1 MVLESRAGLDLLVR
15 PIAPYGAAHV
25 CDRSEE
31 VEVLTAIESQVPADQ
46 VDRLIELYC
55 EWRIEA
61 SIVRGAY
68 GRFSDADAAD
78 RTLAFAAYLA
88 ALDRERAAS
97 DAYAEQIRLVL
108 AACAASEPA
117 R

>member
-1 MVLESRAGLDLLVR
+1 LDLLVR
-15 PIAPYGAAHV
+15 PIATYGVAHV
-25 CDRSEE
+25 CDLSEE
-31 VEVLTAIESQVPADQ
+31 VEVLTATESPVPPDQ

-55 EWRIEA
+55 DWRIEA

-68 GRFSDADAAD
+68 GRFSEADAAD

-97 DAYAEQIRLVL
+97 DAYAEQIRLIL
-108 AACAASEPA
+108 AAGAAEGTAPA

>member
-1 MVLESRAGLDLLVR
+1 MR
-15 PIAPYGAAHV
+15 PIGTYGVAHV

-31 VEVLTAIESQVPADQ
+31 VEVLTATDSQVSPDQ

-55 EWRIEA
+55 DWRIEA
-61 SIVRGAY
+61 AIVRGAY
-68 GRFSDADAAD
+68 GRFSEAEAAD

-97 DAYAEQIRLVL
+97 EAYAEQIRLIV
-108 AACAASEPA
+108 AAGARANLPA
-117 R
+117 RAPADGTALAR